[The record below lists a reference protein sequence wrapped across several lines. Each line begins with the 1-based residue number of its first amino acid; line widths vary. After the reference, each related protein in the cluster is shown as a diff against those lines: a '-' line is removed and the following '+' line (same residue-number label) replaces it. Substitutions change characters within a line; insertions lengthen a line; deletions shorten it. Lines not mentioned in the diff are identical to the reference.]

1 MSDGNDPVR
10 YQQQSRLMRLQLSLS
25 HLEHLGL
32 LQGLDKESDFRK
44 GIKLLRTVIAKEA
57 EKGEK

>member
-1 MSDGNDPVR
+1 MDTSNDEPVR
-10 YQQQSRLMRLQLSLS
+10 YQQQSRIMRLQLSLS
-25 HLEHLGL
+25 HLEHLGI

-57 EKGEK
+57 EGEK

>member
-1 MSDGNDPVR
+1 MDGNKTVR
-10 YQQQSRLMRLQLSLS
+10 YQQLPRLSRLQLSLA
-25 HLEHLGL
+25 HVEHLGL
-32 LQGLDKESDFRK
+32 LQGFDKESDWRK